1 MGGWHFERPPIDQSR
16 AASMYFWSV
25 SWSTNCPVYFSF
37 LFVDQKKLSSLRPNK
52 KFFVSLWSFFGQS
65 LIFFVHPLLER
76 LTKQNSE
83 TDQNFFVQS
92 LRLDNFFWLTKK
104 MRNRPDNWLTKRL
117 TKSTWTPLRCSNQS
131 HGLVYM
137 ALLQITMPARPI

>member
-1 MGGWHFERPPIDQSR
+1 MSGHQLTSQER
-16 AASMYFWSV
+16 
-25 SWSTNCPVYFSF
+25 
-37 LFVDQKKLSSLRPNK
+37 RPCT
-52 KFFVSLWSFFGQS
+52 FGQS
-65 LIFFVHPLLER
+65 LGRPIVRSISHFFLSTKKNCPVSETQQKILCQSLIFFWSISDFFVHPLLER